1 MGRMHSSGKGKSCSM
16 KPFTTTIPT
25 FMVESVPEIKK
36 TIINLGNRG
45 NSASTIGAI
54 LRDQYGVGNA
64 QDVLGMNLL
73 DFMKKNGCAP
83 AIPEDLTAL
92 VDKANNVRK
101 HLSVFKKDNGA
112 KYRLILINSRVHRL
126 IRYYKEKKVL
136 PGNWKPVVNIN

>member
-1 MGRMHSSGKGKSCSM
+1 M
-16 KPFTTTIPT
+16 PT
-25 FMVESVPEIKK
+25 YMTESVPEIKK
-36 TIINLGNRG
+36 IVINLGNRG
-45 NSASTIGAI
+45 NSASDIGAI
-54 LRDQYGVGNA
+54 LRDQYGVGNVT
-64 QDVLGMNLL
+64 DVLGTTLL
-73 DFMKKNGCAP
+73 EFMRKNGCAP

-126 IRYYKEKKVL
+126 IRYYKQKKVL